1 MGKNFQD
8 NLAYRGTRYLLE
20 NVPMCCL
27 GAYANDDITEQTR
40 EASDKSTFVEV
51 EQRDDGYH
59 F

>member
-8 NLAYRGTRYLLE
+8 NLACRGTRDLLE
-20 NVPMCCL
+20 NVPVSCL

-40 EASDKSTFVEV
+40 ETSGKSTFVEV
-51 EQRDDGYH
+51 GQRDDGYH